1 MAQLFNSRSPVLVK
15 KGNTYGTSS
24 APTSVNAIISYGLEI
39 TSTQEEVE
47 RERDDLNPGRI
58 SAPEYYDRGWTF
70 SFQTRINGSGTAG
83 TASGLSLLY
92 RACGFSETIVPA
104 SPGPGSV
111 TYALLDMQAAH
122 EWCDLLAVQGITK
135 YEAVGCRGTFSMMLE
150 AGQFARHEWE
160 MQGLFTEPSQTSI
173 PGQPF
178 TFTNQ
183 GQGKIVD
190 PTNTPTFTLGGT
202 AMCLQSLNLAI
213 GNTIT
218 GSAKAG
224 CTPKREITSR
234 EITCELVMEAKAY
247 GDFNQWA
254 KHITRAEDALVLV
267 HGTTAGSITEINI
280 PRFAYGTPTRTDN
293 NGIEYTTVPI
303 HVLHT
308 AGQTNDLTII
318 ER

>member
-1 MAQLFNSRSPVLVK
+1 MAQLFNSISPVLVK
-15 KGNTYGTSS
+15 KGATYGTSS
-24 APTSVNAIISYGLEI
+24 APTSANAIISYGLEV

-47 RERDDLNPGRI
+47 REANDLNPGRLYL
-58 SAPEYYDRGWTF
+58 PEYYDRGYTF
-70 SFQTRINGSGTAG
+70 TFQTRVNGSGTAG

-111 TYALLDMQAAH
+111 TYALLDLQASH
-122 EWCDLLAVQGITK
+122 EWCDLLAVLGVTK
-135 YEAVGCRGTFSMMLE
+135 YEALGCRGTFSMMFE
-150 AGQFARHEWE
+150 SGQFARHEWE
-160 MQGLFTEPSQTSI
+160 MQGLFVEPSQSSI
-173 PGQPF
+173 PSQPF
-178 TFTNQ
+178 TFANQ
-183 GQGKIVD
+183 GTGKIVD

-202 AMCLQSLNLAI
+202 GMCLQSMNLVI

-224 CTPKREITSR
+224 CTSKREITGR
-234 EITCELVMEAKAY
+234 EITCELVMESKVFST
-247 GDFNQWA
+247 FNHWA
-254 KHITRAEDALVLV
+254 KHLTRAEEALVLV
-267 HGTTAGSITEINI
+267 HGTTAGAITEVNI
-280 PRFAYGTPTRTDN
+280 PVFGYGVPVRTDN

-303 HVLHT
+303 HVKHT